1 MVGGKPLVRNGCL
14 LHQDEYALR
23 EAADRA
29 ASRVVARAA
38 NMTGIDYLDFGLERN
53 A

>member
-1 MVGGKPLVRNGCL
+1 VQQTSIA
-14 LHQDEYALR
+14 HQDEYALR

>member
-1 MVGGKPLVRNGCL
+1 MVGGKPLVLNGRL
-14 LHQDEYALR
+14 LQQDEYALR

-29 ASRVVARAA
+29 ADRVVARASRI
-38 NMTGIDYLDFGLERN
+38 TGIDYLDFGLPRN

>member
-1 MVGGKPLVRNGCL
+1 MVGGKPLVRNGRL